1 MKEQALTARALALLA
16 AWLLPV
22 IILVL
27 VIWQLTSVVVEGAV
41 VRFVNSMLTS
51 FTLVSFML
59 LLILFAYGDARKRP
73 YAPLFGM
80 ILAVLSGALITLFFL
95 SQGEFLMENNGSVRA
110 QWLSNIIR
118 FGTTFIAMLSGL
130 LLVGGT
136 LMASLLNSNTN
147 TIEFEEE

>member
-1 MKEQALTARALALLA
+1 MKEQSLSARALTLLA

-22 IILVL
+22 SILVF
-27 VIWQLTSVVVEGAV
+27 VIWQMTSVVVEGAV
-41 VRFVNSMLTS
+41 VRFVNSMLTA

-80 ILAVLSGALITLFFL
+80 ILAVLSGSLITLFFL
-95 SQGEFLMENNGSVRA
+95 SQGDFLMEQNGSIRA

-118 FGTTFIAMLSGL
+118 FGTTFIAMMSGII
-130 LLVGGT
+130 LVGGT
-136 LMASLLNSNTN
+136 LMASLLNSNTT